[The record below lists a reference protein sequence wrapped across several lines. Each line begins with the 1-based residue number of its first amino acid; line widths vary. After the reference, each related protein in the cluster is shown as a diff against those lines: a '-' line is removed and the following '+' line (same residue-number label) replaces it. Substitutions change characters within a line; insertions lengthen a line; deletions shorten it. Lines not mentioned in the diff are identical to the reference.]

1 MHTEAIKE
9 RLVVTII
16 FISSDDNER
25 TGGGGQSTVL
35 CLRLPSDELIITNL
49 SRYSQPASH
58 PDFLSKSN
66 IPTHFFILLLP
77 RDLSDHTLRQYSN
90 IFALSRNV
98 WVWKIFL
105 LRYRCSSLY
114 DHCVCAETFSHVI
127 NLNSREADWSLPRV
141 LSVTGNLNP
150 KF

>member
-35 CLRLPSDELIITNL
+35 CLCLPSDELIITNL

-77 RDLSDHTLRQYSN
+77 RDLSDHTLRQYC
-90 IFALSRNV
+90 
-98 WVWKIFL
+98 KIFVL
-105 LRYRCSSLY
+105 TARYRCLSLRNISVGYRCSSLY
-114 DHCVCAETFSHVI
+114 VHCVCAETFSHVI
-127 NLNSREADWSLPRV
+127 N
-141 LSVTGNLNP
+141 
-150 KF
+150 